1 MKTVSQTESRS
12 QISKYDKDINGE
24 GEIRLTRAHNITRPT
39 GTQLKDYQPGLN
51 FIPPPVQDS

>member
-24 GEIRLTRAHNITRPT
+24 GEIRVRQN
-39 GTQLKDYQPGLN
+39 LKNVWKKFLEYPLCHRQ
-51 FIPPPVQDS
+51 FFWK